1 MDRLDA
7 DDGRRAADQP
17 GTADRASAA
26 HRPDGADRPNRNV
39 ARGEATRGQLIAIAT
54 RMFAERGY
62 EDTSIEA
69 VLREAG
75 VSRGSLYHH
84 FPSKEALF
92 EAVAEEVE
100 TSVGAQT
107 LAAASGAEGPV
118 EALRAGFLAW
128 IRLAGDPV
136 VRRILLIDGPSVFG
150 WEHWRAMEE
159 HHALGLIRAGLQII
173 ADEGKTRPEL
183 VGTLAHVLLASVNEV
198 ALLVARSD
206 DKEAA
211 MQAGA
216 ETIDELLQR
225 LFDLPA
231 RDRSEPQWDEPGLSL
246 RSSAVKPGFHFVL
259 GRLARDARWPVLTS
273 SGRGSG
279 GPGPSRCAGAGTRT
293 GPRSR
298 LPRLR
303 AG

>member
-1 MDRLDA
+1 MDRPDA
-7 DDGRRAADQP
+7 
-17 GTADRASAA
+17 AS
-26 HRPDGADRPNRNV
+26 RPNRNV

-54 RMFAERGY
+54 RIFAERGY
-62 EDTSIEA
+62 EDTSIET

-107 LAAASGAEGPV
+107 VTAASGAQGSV

-136 VRRILLIDGPSVFG
+136 VRRILLIDGPSVLG
-150 WEHWRAMEE
+150 WERWRAMEE
-159 HHALGLIRAGLQII
+159 QHALGLIRAVLQII
-173 ADEGKTRPEL
+173 ADEGRVRPEL
-183 VGTLAHVLLASVNEV
+183 VGTLSHVLLASVNEV

-216 ETIDELLQR
+216 EAIDELLQR
-225 LFDLPA
+225 LFYLPA
-231 RDRSEPQWDEPGLSL
+231 R
-246 RSSAVKPGFHFVL
+246 
-259 GRLARDARWPVLTS
+259 
-273 SGRGSG
+273 
-279 GPGPSRCAGAGTRT
+279 
-293 GPRSR
+293 
-298 LPRLR
+298 
-303 AG
+303 

>member
-1 MDRLDA
+1 MDRPDA
-7 DDGRRAADQP
+7 
-17 GTADRASAA
+17 
-26 HRPDGADRPNRNV
+26 ADRPNRNV

-107 LAAASGAEGPV
+107 VAAASGSEGSV

-136 VRRILLIDGPSVFG
+136 VQRILLIDGPSVLG
-150 WEHWRAMEE
+150 WERWRAMEE
-159 HHALGLIRAGLQII
+159 RHALGAITLVVQAAAPQARL
-173 ADEGKTRPEL
+173 RPEL
-183 VGTLAHVLLASVNEV
+183 ADTLAHVLLASVNEV

-206 DKEAA
+206 DPEAA
-211 MQAGA
+211 MADGEDA
-216 ETIDELLQR
+216 IDELLRR
-225 LFDLPA
+225 L
-231 RDRSEPQWDEPGLSL
+231 
-246 RSSAVKPGFHFVL
+246 L
-259 GRLARDARWPVLTS
+259 G
-273 SGRGSG
+273 
-279 GPGPSRCAGAGTRT
+279 
-293 GPRSR
+293 
-298 LPRLR
+298 
-303 AG
+303 